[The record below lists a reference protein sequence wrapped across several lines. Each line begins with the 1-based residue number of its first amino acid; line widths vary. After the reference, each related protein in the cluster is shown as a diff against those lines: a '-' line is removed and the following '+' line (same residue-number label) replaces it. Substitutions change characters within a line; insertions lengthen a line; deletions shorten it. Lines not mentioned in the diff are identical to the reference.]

1 MRRLPAL
8 LLFAGLLNAAPV
20 FIVRNA
26 VRDAKEFRELAAAV
40 APLKRIGEVQVDIG
54 VLADKAWHH
63 VPPGGS
69 PWHEFGLYNT
79 ALYNFFPH
87 EKIAPFIPADWVAK
101 NRELLLAKAAILREY
116 KLNAALTSNDTH
128 YMPEAFFRKYPELR
142 GPRVDHPRRT
152 RAEAFSWCVDRPEVQ
167 EMIESM
173 MTTMIRNV
181 PEIKTIFAQNND
193 SGAGLCWA
201 SGQYSGPNG
210 PAFCK
215 NRTTGVRLHDLM
227 TVMQRGANKG
237 GGDIT
242 IRLAGTFDEA
252 EEREFQPL
260 LPKNA
265 FLSRPYTRRTP
276 PEGDQTIVWTGTMIH
291 DAYPVLGLLDVIH
304 LLEALEKTHN
314 SDVKTVVLTV
324 GQPWYF
330 RQNETLPVIKKLVEV
345 VEAYYA
351 APYSGATGR
360 RALIEKLAAKWG
372 GEKNK
377 VALADALVEMHRVFA
392 LKHEAVPG
400 YDFYHFEGYM
410 PVSSRFLTRP
420 LLIRPSL
427 LSKDEEAYFLPHVFA
442 VYESEAREDYQDAYE
457 TVLQGPPTWDFPAVR
472 DFLLGATKAA
482 DVLDSLQ
489 GAPEKEWLRDTAVS
503 MRLWAGENRGIH
515 NFHFAQEIR
524 NRHKEELS
532 GPVRIPPLNTESGD
546 PDNLRWHK
554 IQRDEFDNTNEMI
567 ALLKAGGIKN
577 FAFSKDKKHEDT
589 FLLGPD
595 FLEQMQTK
603 VDLMRAHW
611 RDVDKYL
618 TPGRGF
624 AK

>member
-1 MRRLPAL
+1 MKKLAFLLFSAAL
-8 LLFAGLLNAAPV
+8 LDAAPV

-26 VRDAKEFRELAAAV
+26 VRDVGEFKQLADAV

-63 VPPGGS
+63 IPPGGS

-79 ALYNFFPH
+79 ALYNFYPDA
-87 EKIAPFIPADWVAK
+87 KIAPHIPAEWVAK
-101 NRELLLAKAAILREY
+101 NRELLLAKAAILRQHG
-116 KLNAALTSNDTH
+116 LSAALTSNDTH
-128 YMPEAFFRKYPELR
+128 YMPESFFREYPQLR

-152 RAEAFSWCVDRPEVQ
+152 RAEAFSWCVDRPEVLA
-167 EMIESM
+167 MIESM

-201 SGQYSGPNG
+201 SGQYAGPNG
-210 PAFCK
+210 PAFCR
-215 NRTTGVRLHDLM
+215 NRTTGMRLRDLM
-227 TVMQRGANKG
+227 QAMQRGANKA

-265 FLSRPYTRRTP
+265 YLSRPYTRRTP

-291 DAYPVLGLLDVIH
+291 DSYPVLGLLDVVY

-314 SDVKTVVLTV
+314 SNIKTVVLTV

-330 RQNETLPVIKKLVEV
+330 RQNDSIPVIRKLVEV

-351 APYSGATGR
+351 APYSGPAGR
-360 RALIEKLAAKWG
+360 RALIEKLAARWA
-372 GEKNK
+372 GEQNK
-377 VALADALVEMHRVFA
+377 VALADALIQMHEAFRIQ
-392 LKHEAVPG
+392 HEAVPG

-427 LSKDEEAYFLPHVFA
+427 LSKEEEAYFLPHVFA
-442 VYESEAREDYQDAYE
+442 VYESEAREDYQDSYE
-457 TVLQGPPTWDFPAVR
+457 TVLQGPPSWDFPAVR
-472 DFLLGATKAA
+472 DFLRLAA
-482 DVLDSLQ
+482 QSADSLDALQ
-489 GAPEKEWLRDTAVS
+489 AAPEQQWLRDSAIS
-503 MRLWAGENRGIH
+503 MRLWAAEYRGIH

-524 NRHKEELS
+524 NRHKAELS
-532 GPVRIPPLNTESGD
+532 GPVRIPPMESDAGD

-554 IQRDEFDNTNEMI
+554 IQRDEFDNTNEII
-567 ALLKAGGIKN
+567 ALLKAGGLKN
-577 FAFSKDKKHEDT
+577 FAYSKDKKHEDT

-595 FLEQMQTK
+595 FLSQMQTK
-603 VDLMRAHW
+603 ADLMRQHW